1 MNNKEH
7 YIKVKRGKT
16 INAIKINGKYVDSEY
31 IKAKVARTLS
41 VTTLLGALAAI
52 SGIIFF

>member
-1 MNNKEH
+1 MNSKEQ

-31 IKAKVARTLS
+31 IKVKVARTLS
-41 VTTLLGALAAI
+41 VTTFLGALAAI
-52 SGIIFF
+52 GGIIFF